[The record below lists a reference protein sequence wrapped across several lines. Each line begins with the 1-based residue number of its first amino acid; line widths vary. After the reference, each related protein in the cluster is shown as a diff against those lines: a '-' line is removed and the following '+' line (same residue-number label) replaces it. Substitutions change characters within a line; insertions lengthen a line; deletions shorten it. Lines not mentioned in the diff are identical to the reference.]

1 MSHKTIAQTF
11 LQMIINGEITEAF
24 DKHVAVDGFTHHNHY
39 TPAGREELIRGMQG
53 NHDNFPDKIFN
64 IEMTI
69 EEDDKVMIYSTM
81 KFTPEHAG
89 LRIVHIFR
97 FVDDQIVEMRD
108 VAMQLE

>member
-1 MSHKTIAQTF
+1 MSHKTIAQEF
-11 LQMIINGEITEAF
+11 LMMIIDGEITEAF

-53 NHDNFPDKIFN
+53 NHDNFPDKIFT

-69 EEDDKVMIYSTM
+69 EEDDKVMVYSTM

-108 VAMQLE
+108 VAMQLG

>member
-1 MSHKTIAQTF
+1 MSHKSIAQQF
-11 LQMIINGEITEAF
+11 LQMIIDGEITEAF
-24 DKHVAVDGFTHHNHY
+24 NKHVAVDGFTHHNHY

-53 NHDNFPDKIFN
+53 NHDNFPDKIFT

-69 EEDDKVMIYSTM
+69 EEDDKVMVYSIM

-108 VAMQLE
+108 IAMQLG

>member
-1 MSHKTIAQTF
+1 MSHKTIAQEF
-11 LQMIINGEITEAF
+11 LTMIIDGEIRQTF
-24 DKHVAVDGFTHHNHY
+24 DKHTPLSWFTHHNHY

-53 NHDNFPDKIFN
+53 NHDNFPDKIFT

-69 EEDDKVMIYSTM
+69 EEDDKVMVYSIM

-108 VAMQLE
+108 IAMQLG